1 MNLLFILAK
10 IKDFVKAHKGDII
23 LFSIIFLLII
33 LSFAVGFIVGR
44 NQNKIPVVVSYCAT
58 YKI

>member
-10 IKDFVKAHKGDII
+10 IKDFVKAYKGDII

-44 NQNKIPVVVSYCAT
+44 NQNKTPVVVSY
-58 YKI
+58 